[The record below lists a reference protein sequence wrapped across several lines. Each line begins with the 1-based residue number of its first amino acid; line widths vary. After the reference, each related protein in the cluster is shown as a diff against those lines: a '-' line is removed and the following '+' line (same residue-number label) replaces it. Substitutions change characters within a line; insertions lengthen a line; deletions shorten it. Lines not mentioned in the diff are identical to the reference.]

1 MANYIYRNTQM
12 EHDLISKIN
21 DRVNKRFNGS
31 IPSDIQKRIAAETQ
45 HIIDSGH
52 GALFAAAASLTEFS
66 AAHDYPVGVRG
77 LVGNLYI
84 AHLLGIAV
92 NDPMK
97 LGLRYEGFLGL
108 DVNDAQPVTFN
119 VAVEVL
125 NDLRA
130 HLREILPDCD
140 VLFGPGLPRWKIII
154 VPRASGVYD
163 PGNEYLTLTLC
174 PHELMTL
181 AGEAGRRPAG
191 ADDFS
196 EALILSAYQGDVTG
210 IPVLDG
216 LDDFREL
223 ADLLEPRSFSDLMKV
238 MGLSLAWKLQFQA
251 YRTPLLPD
259 RFDHLVGTRE
269 DIYDIC
275 VQHGIGKDEAFRI
288 MEQAVRGKLTP
299 EHRAM
304 LADHGV
310 SNVFLEV
317 LDAAEYLYPR
327 GQMAD
332 YMYWALTVLAHRC
345 RAYRV

>member
-1 MANYIYRNTQM
+1 MADHIYRSVQM
-12 EHDLISKIN
+12 EYDLINKIN
-21 DRVNKRFNGS
+21 DRVNERFNGDV
-31 IPSDIQKRIAAETQ
+31 PPDIQKRIAAETQ
-45 HIIDSGH
+45 HIIDGGH
-52 GALFAAAASLTEFS
+52 GTLFAAVASLAEFS
-66 AAHDYPVGVRG
+66 ADHGYPVGVRG
-77 LVGNLYI
+77 LIGNLYV

-108 DVNDAQPVTFN
+108 DGNHAQPVTLN
-119 VAVEVL
+119 AASEVL

-130 HLREILPDCD
+130 HLRKILPDCD
-140 VLFGPGLPRWKIII
+140 VLFGPGIPRWKIII

-163 PGNEYLTLTLC
+163 PGNEYSTLTLC

-181 AGEAGRRPAG
+181 GGEAGRRPAG

-196 EALILSAYQGDVTG
+196 EALILGAYRGDVAG
-210 IPVLDG
+210 IPVLDD

-223 ADLLEPRSFSDLMKV
+223 ANLLEPRSFSDLVKV
-238 MGLSLAWKLQFQA
+238 MGLSLAGKLQFQA

-275 VQHGIGKDEAFRI
+275 VRHGIGKDEAFRI
-288 MEQAVRGKLTP
+288 MEQAVRGKLTR

-310 SNVFLEV
+310 SNAFLEV

-332 YMYWALTVLAHRC
+332 YMYWALTVLARRC
-345 RAYRV
+345 RAYRA